1 MVNTDN
7 IEVGIVGCSG
17 IAQIVHLPIL
27 ADLDGVTVTAVC
39 DADIAKARTV
49 AKRFHVGSA
58 YSSIEKLLGHPNL
71 SAVLVCTPNHLH
83 ARHTELALEA
93 GLHVLCDRPLGTSRE
108 QVAQTLRSARQAG
121 RTLMIENSHR
131 FRPDAWALRRA
142 VSSGELGDVFYMHAS
157 WQRRRA
163 RRARVSEWR
172 RSREY
177 GGGALMDLGVTN
189 LDFCLWL
196 VGYPAPERLTAYL
209 LDDDGNGVEDTAVV
223 LMMLEGDL
231 ICSIEVTWDLAAVED
246 RHSFVALGAAG
257 FGSLYPFVIQRV
269 TPGGVVDVTPRLA
282 PGTENIYRASYRREL
297 SYFVSVLRGEGEEPL
312 PEEQEVLSTII
323 DACYRSAEEGRE
335 IVL

>member
-1 MVNTDN
+1 MASTGS

-27 ADLDGVTVTAVC
+27 AELDGATVTAVC
-39 DADIAKARTV
+39 DVDIAKAKTV
-49 AKRFHVGSA
+49 AERFGVTSA
-58 YSSIEKLLGHPNL
+58 YSSIEELLEHPNL

-83 ARHTELALEA
+83 TQHTELALQA

-108 QVAQTLRSARQAG
+108 QVARTLDCARQAG

-142 VSSGELGDVFYMHAS
+142 VSRGELGDIFHMHAS

-196 VGYPAPERLTAYL
+196 LGYPAPERLTAYL
-209 LDDDGNGVEDTAVV
+209 PDHDGGGVEETAVV
-223 LMMLEGDL
+223 LMMLGGDVT
-231 ICSIEVTWDLAAVED
+231 CSIEVTWDLAAVED

-282 PGTENIYRASYRREL
+282 PGTDNIYRASYRREL
-297 SYFVSVLRGEGEEPL
+297 GYFLTVLRGEREEPL
-312 PEEQEVLSTII
+312 PEEQEVLLSIVE
-323 DACYRSAEEGRE
+323 ACYRSAEEGRE